1 MICFMNKA
9 RSAPAKAEPT
19 DQEWTD
25 WELAHLRELAELSM
39 QMVRVV
45 AQQQAAAAPGPAAA
59 GPSPDLMLMFT
70 RGARAVRLTL
80 AMVEKVRDAQRARA
94 AETRAARDRRWRR
107 RLVERVATVAI
118 DLTDN
123 GGPQAPIKA
132 MRERLQEQLRESE
145 SLDAELDA
153 ASPHELFA
161 RIFRLLR
168 LMPGPG
174 RWPQT
179 WREEAVAGDPV
190 KDGDD
195 YQTKAMAPNWKPPA
209 RWITRQDWMSESDHA
224 LMRDEDDTS

>member
-1 MICFMNKA
+1 MDKA

-45 AQQQAAAAPGPAAA
+45 AQQQAAAAA
-59 GPSPDLMLMFT
+59 SPDPAGSASPDFMLMFT
-70 RGARAVRLTL
+70 RGARAMRLTL
-80 AMVEKVRDAQRARA
+80 AMVERVRDARRARA
-94 AETRAARDRRWRR
+94 AEAKAVRDRRWRRR

-118 DLTDN
+118 DLTDS

-132 MRERLQEQLRESE
+132 MRDRLQEQLRESE

-179 WREEAVAGDPV
+179 WREEAVPDDPA
-190 KDGDD
+190 KGGDD
-195 YQTKAMAPNWKPPA
+195 YQTKATSPNWKPPA
-209 RWITRQDWMSESDHA
+209 HWVPRQDWMSESDHA

>member
-1 MICFMNKA
+1 MTKT
-9 RSAPAKAEPT
+9 RSAPAKATAT

-39 QMVRVV
+39 QMVRMV
-45 AQQQAAAAPGPAAA
+45 AQQQEAAIAATPAAA
-59 GPSPDLMLMFT
+59 GPGPASPDFMLMFT

-80 AMVEKVRDAQRARA
+80 AMVEKVRDAHRARA
-94 AETRAARDRRWRR
+94 AEAQAVRDRRWRR

-145 SLDAELDA
+145 RLDAELDA
-153 ASPHELFA
+153 ASPHELFV
-161 RIFRLLR
+161 RIFRHLR

-174 RWPQT
+174 R
-179 WREEAVAGDPV
+179 
-190 KDGDD
+190 
-195 YQTKAMAPNWKPPA
+195 
-209 RWITRQDWMSESDHA
+209 
-224 LMRDEDDTS
+224 